1 MSKLNWQK
9 EIDEALV
16 ACDKTLIHLNSAL
29 KELDS
34 AKNWGL
40 FDMLGGG
47 FITSIVKK
55 GHLHDFE
62 EELKLAKKEAEL
74 LTDELDDLGQNMNIN
89 LDIGQFL
96 IFTDIFFDN
105 IFSDFLVQ
113 DKIDKA
119 YKSIKKVIL
128 EIEDI
133 KETLFEAK
141 KLKK

>member
-1 MSKLNWQK
+1 MDKINWQK

-29 KELDS
+29 KAAES

-47 FITSIVKK
+47 LFTSVIKRNHI
-55 GHLHDFE
+55 GDLE
-62 EELKLAKKEAEL
+62 EELNYAKREAKL
-74 LTDELDDLGQNMNIN
+74 LTNELEDLGSTMNID
-89 LDIGQFL
+89 LDISDFL
-96 IFTDIFFDN
+96 SAADIFFDN
-105 IFSDFLVQ
+105 FISDFLVQ
-113 DKIDKA
+113 DKVDKA
-119 YKSIKKVIL
+119 EKSIKKAIL

-133 KETLFEAK
+133 KKSLFEAK